1 MRTPTKGCSPH
12 TALNWLHMVILS
24 PNVVDIKPVINIWLV
39 VRLSPMADPMLNR
52 TSIMIAAWASYRK
65 VAIAARYER
74 SCRRLFGRILR
85 QAWINAKAE
94 AARQRRAA
102 SVIVLPVTP
111 AEPTAFDTAMDA
123 LKYLPA
129 HMSFER
135 AAAAVRTRFAAY
147 A

>member
-1 MRTPTKGCSPH
+1 
-12 TALNWLHMVILS
+12 
-24 PNVVDIKPVINIWLV
+24 
-39 VRLSPMADPMLNR
+39 MLNR
-52 TSIMIAAWASYRK
+52 TLIMTAAWASYRK
-65 VAIAARYER
+65 VAIAARYDR
-74 SCRRLFGRILR
+74 FCRRLFARVLR

-102 SVIVLPVTP
+102 AVIVVP
-111 AEPTAFDTAMDA
+111 AGPTEPTAFDTAMDA

-135 AAAAVRTRFAAY
+135 AAAAVRSRFAAH